1 METLA
6 YLHLAEDFENP
17 ETKELNSNLSK
28 TAGKAAIGLIGTACT
43 VSVLGAT
50 NAAFACNYQSEH
62 YYYPESDSYQYD
74 SYQYDSYQ
82 SCGCEGS
89 QQSYYPDY
97 SEEYSY
103 YAPEEYSYYAPEEY
117 SYYSPVDYG
126 YDGQVATLQSV
137 LADLGYYA
145 GPIDG
150 VYGPGTSDAVAQYQI
165 DSGLAVD
172 GVAGEQTLYSLGLV

>member
-17 ETKELNSNLSK
+17 ETKELNSNLSQ
-28 TAGKAAIGLIGTACT
+28 TAGKATIGLIGTACT
-43 VSVLGAT
+43 VSILGTT
-50 NAAFACNYQSEH
+50 NAAFACSYHSEH
-62 YYYPESDSYQYD
+62 YYYPESDSYQSD

-89 QQSYYPDY
+89 EQSYYPDY
-97 SEEYSY
+97 SHDYSHDYSY
-103 YAPEEYSYYAPEEY
+103 YAPAEH
-117 SYYSPVDYG
+117 G
-126 YDGQVATLQSV
+126 YEGQVATLQSV

-150 VYGPGTSDAVAQYQI
+150 VYGPGTFDAVAQYQI
-165 DSGLAVD
+165 ENGLAVD
-172 GVAGEQTLYSLGLV
+172 GVAGGQTLYSLGLAG